1 MRTATAIIA
10 GVISTMAHVP
20 TAHAGPASATGA
32 TQPRAITAPGPEGDL
47 AGTLIPAAKDQPIV
61 LIIPGSGPTDRDGN
75 NPLGVTA
82 ASYRL
87 LAEGLAQRGIG
98 TLRIDKRGM
107 FGSAAAVADA
117 NDVTIAD
124 YAADIVTWI
133 AAVRAETGAA
143 CLWLFGHSEGG
154 LVALE
159 AAQATKGVCGVI
171 LAASP
176 GRSGGTILREQLAAN
191 PANAALLDQAISA
204 IDALEAGERVPV
216 DGMHPAL
223 QSLFNPA
230 VQGFLI
236 DIFARDPAA
245 MIAHI
250 EPPVLIIAGGKDLQT
265 PIADAGALAQ
275 GQAQADIV
283 VIEDMNHIF
292 KRVEQDDRAANLAT
306 YADSSLPIHPDLI
319 DVLARYLGQDRN

>member
-10 GVISTMAHVP
+10 GVIYTMAHVP

-32 TQPRAITAPGPEGDL
+32 SQPRAITAPGPEGDL

-117 NDVTIAD
+117 NDFTIAD
-124 YAADIVTWI
+124 YAADIATWI

-154 LVALE
+154 LLRSKPLKRQRACAVSFWQRRPAG
-159 AAQATKGVCGVI
+159 Q
-171 LAASP
+171 P
-176 GRSGGTILREQLAAN
+176 GRSCE
-191 PANAALLDQAISA
+191 
-204 IDALEAGERVPV
+204 
-216 DGMHPAL
+216 
-223 QSLFNPA
+223 
-230 VQGFLI
+230 
-236 DIFARDPAA
+236 
-245 MIAHI
+245 
-250 EPPVLIIAGGKDLQT
+250 
-265 PIADAGALAQ
+265 
-275 GQAQADIV
+275 
-283 VIEDMNHIF
+283 
-292 KRVEQDDRAANLAT
+292 
-306 YADSSLPIHPDLI
+306 SSLPPTPPMPRCSIRPYRRLTLWRRANASQWTACTLRSNRLSTRRCR
-319 DVLARYLGQDRN
+319 VS